1 MDNLLKIAANQAD
14 QADVYYTEENSDS
27 ISFNDGNLDK
37 ADSTL
42 SSGMSLRII
51 KDERAGFSHT
61 RNLLDAEALVKQAIL
76 FSESGVE
83 AKYQLPKNV
92 QPRESIVYD
101 PLIEKLSKKELIQK
115 GQELID
121 YVKARSDGQFNLNLW
136 YGTGM
141 TELKNSNGA
150 NLSRLQSSFGIY
162 AQMVF
167 PGTGS
172 GLFTYKTGVS
182 QCWISN
188 EELDEIIELFNI
200 CRTEIVPPSG
210 KLPVIFHPHSLYT
223 LLWRLDEAIN
233 PANIYNGIS
242 PLCGREGEKIFS
254 EKLTYWQNPLDTELS
269 SATSFDDEGTPTR
282 VLHFFENGVFKA
294 IPLDLFYA
302 QKLGK
307 EPTGN
312 GFRSSIET
320 MPGTSVINGILNPG
334 TKSLKEMIA
343 SIDNGLIVYSLM
355 GAHSGN
361 ILNGEYSVGVSS
373 GLLISNGKAIG
384 RVKDCMISGNV
395 YESLL
400 NIVDIENVAHPMGSR
415 KMPAVLLD
423 GVSVVGK

>member
-1 MDNLLKIAANQAD
+1 MEKLLKIAANQAD
-14 QADVYYTEENSDS
+14 QADVYYTEESSDS
-27 ISFNDGNLDK
+27 ISFNDGKLDK
-37 ADSTL
+37 ADSSL

-51 KDERAGFSHT
+51 KDERAGFAHT
-61 RNLLDAEALVKQAIL
+61 RNLLDADALVKQAIL
-76 FSESGVE
+76 SSESGIE
-83 AKYQLPKNV
+83 AKYQLPRNI
-92 QPRESIVYD
+92 QPQESIVYD
-101 PLIEKLSKKELIQK
+101 PSIDKLSKKDLIQK
-115 GQELID
+115 GRELID
-121 YVKARSDGQFNLNLW
+121 YVKARSDGQINLNLW
-136 YGTGM
+136 YGSGKS
-141 TELKNSNGA
+141 ELKNSQGA
-150 NLSRLQSSFGIY
+150 DLSRLGSSFGIY

-172 GLFTYKTGVS
+172 GLFTFTTGVR

-188 EELDEIIELFNI
+188 EELDEMIELFNI
-200 CRTEIVPPSG
+200 CKTEIVPPTG

-223 LLWRLDEAIN
+223 LLWRLDEAIS

-254 EKLTYWQNPLDTELS
+254 EKLTYWQDPLDPELA

-294 IPLDLFYA
+294 IPMDLFYA
-302 QKLGK
+302 RKLGK

-320 MPGTSVINGILNPG
+320 MPGTTVINAILSPG

-361 ILNGEYSVGVSS
+361 ILNGEYSVGVAS
-373 GLLISNGKAIG
+373 GLLIKNGKAIG
-384 RVKDCMISGNV
+384 RVKDCMLSGNV
-395 YESLL
+395 YETLL
-400 NIVDIENVAHPMGSR
+400 NIVDIENVSHPMGGR

-423 GVSVVGK
+423 GVSVAGK